1 MKHSRFAVCAAFIIT
16 ASALPSAWAAPSQ
29 QAYVKPSNTPY
40 ANQFGY
46 AVAASGDIMVIGA
59 PFETSLSSGVN
70 GNQTNGQNAQIGAAY
85 VFVRNGTNWVQE
97 AYLKASN
104 NVLGLAHQFGTSV
117 SISGNTIVVG
127 APAEYGGS
135 AGVNGDQFDFS
146 VPNSGAAY
154 VFVRSGTNWSQQAYL
169 KASNTGNGD
178 NFGKAVSISGD
189 TIIVGAYNEDSNAT
203 GVNGVQTNNLT
214 GNSGAAYVFVRSGT
228 NWSQQ
233 AYLKASNTALA
244 DYFGY
249 SVSVFG
255 DTAVVGAWGES
266 SINSDSGAAYIFARS
281 GTNWSQ
287 QAYLRASNAGS
298 AGANNE
304 FGFAVSVAGN
314 IVVVGA
320 PYESSSATG
329 VNGNQT
335 NINAFSS
342 GAVYV
347 FARDGATWT
356 QEAYLKASNTGNND
370 YFGTSVFLSGDTLAV
385 GASGEDSNAI
395 GIGGDGSNNLTAS
408 SGAAYV
414 FTRKGS
420 LWSQQAYVKPSNTD
434 TNDQFGIA
442 VAMSGDTLVVGAY
455 GEDSNATGIN
465 GNQANNS
472 AGNSGAAY
480 VYAGL
485 GIGPRLSL
493 SSDGTG
499 GYYLRFNGI
508 PDLSYR
514 LQRATNVAGPWD
526 TIDTQTAS
534 AFGLIEYH
542 ETTPLSSGALYRTV
556 HP

>member
-1 MKHSRFAVCAAFIIT
+1 
-16 ASALPSAWAAPSQ
+16 
-29 QAYVKPSNTPY
+29 
-40 ANQFGY
+40 
-46 AVAASGDIMVIGA
+46 
-59 PFETSLSSGVN
+59 
-70 GNQTNGQNAQIGAAY
+70 
-85 VFVRNGTNWVQE
+85 VQE

-104 NVLGLAHQFGTSV
+104 NSLGTAHQFGTSV

-135 AGVNGDQFDFS
+135 TGVNGNQSDFS

-178 NFGKAVSISGD
+178 NFGWAVSISGD
-189 TIIVGAYNEDSNAT
+189 TLIVGAYNEDSNAT
-203 GVNGVQTNNLT
+203 GVNGVQTNNLA
-214 GNSGAAYVFVRSGT
+214 GNSGAAYIFVRSGT

-233 AYLKASNTALA
+233 AYLKASNTTLA

-249 SVSVFG
+249 SVSIFG

-266 SINSDSGAAYIFARS
+266 SVNSDSGAAYIFERS

-304 FGFAVSVAGN
+304 FGFAVSVSGD
-314 IVVVGA
+314 IVTVGA
-320 PYESSSATG
+320 PNESSSATG

-347 FARDGATWT
+347 FVRDGATWT
-356 QEAYLKASNTGNND
+356 QEAYLKASNTGMND
-370 YFGTSVFLSGDTLAV
+370 YFGTSLFLSGETLAV
-385 GASGEDSNAI
+385 GASGEDSNAT
-395 GIGGDGSNNLTAS
+395 GINGEGTNNLTAS

-414 FTRKGS
+414 FTRNGS
-420 LWSQQAYVKPSNTD
+420 TWSQQAYIKPSNTD

-442 VAMSGDTLVVGAY
+442 IAASGDTVVVGAY

-472 AGNSGAAY
+472 AGGSGAAY

-493 SSDGTG
+493 SRDGAG

-514 LQRATNVAGPWD
+514 LQRATDVAGPWD

-534 AFGLIEYH
+534 AYGLIEYH
-542 ETTPLSSGALYRTV
+542 EITPPPAGALYRAV
-556 HP
+556 H